1 MARTASNMMKLG
13 TKAIDFALYNP
24 VENSISTLEKLKGEK
39 GTVIIFMCN
48 HCPFVVY
55 IIDELVKI
63 ADEYSEKGISF
74 IGINANDVENFPE
87 DSPEKMI
94 EFASMQKI
102 NFAYL
107 YDETQEIA
115 KAYDAACTPDLYLFD
130 EDLSLIYR
138 GQLDDAR
145 PGNSNAI
152 NGKDLRN
159 ALENLLQSLPQ
170 DEFQKPSLGC
180 NIKWKI

>member
-1 MARTASNMMKLG
+1 MARTPSNMLKLG
-13 TKAIDFALYNP
+13 TKATDFKLFCP
-24 VENSISTLEKLKGEK
+24 EKNTFQSLNELQGEK
-39 GTVIIFMCN
+39 GTLIIFMCN

-63 ADEYSEKGISF
+63 ADEYSPKRISF

-94 EFASMQKI
+94 EFASTHNM

-115 KAYDAACTPDLYLFD
+115 KMYDAACTPDLYLFD
-130 EDLSLIYR
+130 ENMLLIYR

-145 PGNSNAI
+145 PGNSNAN

-159 ALENLLQSLPQ
+159 AIENLLLNLPQ